1 MEATEKQTS
10 LLLKTISNKKETN
23 KPSSQFRPFLSYKN
37 FKKISQEK
45 LDSFEGEENILN
57 ENISLTSTY
66 SITQFLKNIGGG
78 HSLCRILKQFS
89 DGRIWIEIGGHEL
102 LLMQTVNVN
111 TEMLEGEKE
120 IPLHS
125 PQSTFPTGNISSS
138 TSPHSPHSHLTNCI
152 FANNKSY
159 SSMIR
164 PSSLGGYPERMPF
177 SSFIRSFIC
186 LLKNKEFIEKNS
198 EEKEENI
205 NNNSINDRE
214 NVRRILK
221 RAGIAEH
228 RYRLGLSQILL
239 QRELL
244 EELEHKRSVVL
255 LPVLSIF
262 QVDNIS

>member
-1 MEATEKQTS
+1 
-10 LLLKTISNKKETN
+10 
-23 KPSSQFRPFLSYKN
+23 
-37 FKKISQEK
+37 
-45 LDSFEGEENILN
+45 
-57 ENISLTSTY
+57 
-66 SITQFLKNIGGG
+66 
-78 HSLCRILKQFS
+78 
-89 DGRIWIEIGGHEL
+89 
-102 LLMQTVNVN
+102 MQTVNVN

-125 PQSTFPTGNISSS
+125 PSIGNVSSS

-159 SSMIR
+159 PSMIR

-186 LLKNKEFIEKNS
+186 LLKNKEFIEKNF

-205 NNNSINDRE
+205 SSITDRE

-244 EELEHKRSVVL
+244 EELENKRSVVL
-255 LPVLSIF
+255 LPVLSVF
-262 QVDNIS
+262 QTYKTKDFPRLNTKTAFQDSNSIPRLHLITQERSF